1 MVRCERT
8 PQKTRQIIKVGVN
21 DPNSNKTT
29 YKIDIHTSDMDNAG
43 TDANVHL
50 IVFGDKGDTGKL
62 MMDTSADNFQ
72 RASKD
77 TFSKTGV
84 KNVGKISHIVVG
96 HDEANL
102 GPSWHVQ
109 QITAFNLATGE
120 TVTFNADCWIAKD
133 KAPHYSSE
141 ITLSPVGAD
150 PIKQCQYQV
159 TVRTSDVRWAGTTP
173 RCLAASSATR
183 VRPG

>member
-1 MVRCERT
+1 MTRPDERFFFPIDSWFDVKEP
-8 PQKTRQIIKVGVN
+8 PQKTRQMIKVGVN

-84 KNVGKISHIVVG
+84 KNVGRISHIVVG

-109 QITAFNLATGE
+109 QITVFNLAKIGRAH
-120 TVTFNADCWIAKD
+120 V
-133 KAPHYSSE
+133 
-141 ITLSPVGAD
+141 
-150 PIKQCQYQV
+150 
-159 TVRTSDVRWAGTTP
+159 
-173 RCLAASSATR
+173 
-183 VRPG
+183 